1 METTGPPKFLGN
13 PGVPTPWSPTPAGP
27 ILSGLATDRHGP
39 RYAKDEG
46 YPPCVVFGAQSHG
59 LGTRCLRFAPRG
71 TPTGRQTRFPLSATL
86 YGTGLLTRRVP
97 MKGFHDASYIAS
109 SFPKLCLAQLRRHP
123 QTHPRATNFLSFGYF
138 SAVSIWALIKQS
150 F

>member
-1 METTGPPKFLGN
+1 
-13 PGVPTPWSPTPAGP
+13 
-27 ILSGLATDRHGP
+27 

-59 LGTRCLRFAPRG
+59 LGTRCLRFAPRV

-109 SFPKLCLAQLRRHP
+109 SFPKLCLAQLRCHP
-123 QTHPRATNFLSFGYF
+123 LTHPRATNFVGWTSKITFHNIFRGLMLQAN
-138 SAVSIWALIKQS
+138 AVFPLIVDS
-150 F
+150 